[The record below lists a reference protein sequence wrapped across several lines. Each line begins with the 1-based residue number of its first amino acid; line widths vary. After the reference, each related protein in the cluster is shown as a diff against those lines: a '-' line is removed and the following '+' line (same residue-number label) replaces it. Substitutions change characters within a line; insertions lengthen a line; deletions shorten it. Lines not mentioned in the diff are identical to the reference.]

1 MLLFGCHFPSKS
13 SLTVND
19 LQQSLRQY
27 AAIVESNPPNS
38 SKAQQA
44 RLEAAQIYYYQLE
57 NPVKAQSIFQK
68 IIDLQPTSSQ
78 AGIALLSMA
87 EHDFQA
93 RNYAQAQMRY
103 LQFTLDFVNHS
114 KIALAKKRIADCLFH
129 QHLFG
134 QALKKY
140 QDYQRRFAKSKD
152 DAQLLLRLAE
162 IYQKTDQA
170 DLARQTYVQI
180 LTDFPETKSAI
191 EPMLVALGGMVEN
204 DPEPIPDAPIQ
215 KTNTDSLRRQV
226 SEAGVGPLSRPD
238 ASEKLALW
246 QTSPIFK
253 HNAKILLEQ
262 SGMLEVG
269 EVRQSLMS
277 DGVLLDDVVM
287 NLGQQFYMMGD
298 YFKAGACLEQTVALG
313 IRKPEVYM
321 QLGVCYKKA
330 KAWDLARRTFG
341 QLAEIDPTS
350 IQSLIDDATRKLN
363 SEPDYARKSLQNLLG
378 ISKSTDLKIQQILP
392 NLIPNK

>member
-1 MLLFGCHFPSKS
+1 MFGCHFSSKS
-13 SLTVND
+13 SLTIND
-19 LQQSLRQY
+19 LQQSLRKY

-68 IIDLQPTSSQ
+68 IIDLQPTSPQ

-129 QHLFG
+129 QHLFD
-134 QALKKY
+134 QALKRY
-140 QDYQRRFAKSKD
+140 QDYQRRFAKAQD

-162 IYQKTDQA
+162 IYQRTDQA

-180 LTDFPETKSAI
+180 LTDFPETKSAV
-191 EPMLVALGGMVEN
+191 EPMLVALGGIVEN
-204 DPEPIPDAPIQ
+204 DPEPISDAPIQ

-238 ASEKLALW
+238 ASEKLAIW

-298 YFKAGACLEQTVALG
+298 YLKAGACLEQTVALG

-330 KAWDLARRTFG
+330 KAWDLARRTFD

-350 IQSLIDDATRKLN
+350 IQSLIVDATRKLN
-363 SEPDYARKSLQNLLG
+363 SEPDYARKSLQILLG

-392 NLIPNK
+392 DLIPNK